1 MKIEHIALYV
11 NDLEAAKDFFVRYFD
26 AVPNGGYHNPRT
38 DFRSYFLTFADG
50 ARLELMNKPGMSDE
64 PKPAARTGYAHIA
77 FSVGSQEKV
86 DALTAR
92 LKADGLEVLSGPR
105 TTGDGYYEKLCPC
118 GGRKSNRDNGVTQK
132 SRACG
137 ENPQVSALF
146 VMDLSAG
153 QHHDARRSK

>member
-26 AVPNGGYHNPRT
+26 AVPNAGYHNPRT

-77 FSVGSQEKV
+77 FSVGSREKV

-92 LKADGLEVLSGPR
+92 LQGRRPRSPQRPPAPPETAITKA
-105 TTGDGYYEKLCPC
+105 
-118 GGRKSNRDNGVTQK
+118 
-132 SRACG
+132 
-137 ENPQVSALF
+137 VSLRWKEIR
-146 VMDLSAG
+146 L
-153 QHHDARRSK
+153 K

>member
-26 AVPNGGYHNPRT
+26 AVPNAAITTRGRT
-38 DFRSYFLTFADG
+38 SAPTSHFADG

-92 LKADGLEVLSGPR
+92 LKADGCEVLSGPR
-105 TTGDGYYEKLCPC
+105 TTGDGYYESCVLAVE
-118 GGRKSNRDNGVTQK
+118 GNQIEITV
-132 SRACG
+132 
-137 ENPQVSALF
+137 
-146 VMDLSAG
+146 
-153 QHHDARRSK
+153 